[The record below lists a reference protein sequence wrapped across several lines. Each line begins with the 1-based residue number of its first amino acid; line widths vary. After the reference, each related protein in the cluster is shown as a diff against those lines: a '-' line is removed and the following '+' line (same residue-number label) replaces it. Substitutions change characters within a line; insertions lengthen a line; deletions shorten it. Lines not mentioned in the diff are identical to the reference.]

1 MNPQSKVAQRK
12 VALITGAAKRLGRII
27 ALTLAEKGYHLV
39 VHFHR
44 SQEAAQKTAKEISHR
59 GREVLT
65 VRGDITKAKDVEEMV
80 KQVLEHFGR
89 IDVLVNNAAIFF
101 RTPFD
106 TLDEKTWDRFMDTN
120 LKGTFLCAH
129 KIGLAMR
136 ERGGGKIINL
146 ADVAGLR
153 PWVDYLPY
161 SVSKAG
167 VITLTQVLAKALA
180 PTVQVNAIVPGP
192 VLFQEDASEEEK
204 RREINRT
211 LLKRAGTPEDV
222 ARAVVFLVES
232 DFITG
237 SVLSVDG
244 GRALT

>member
-1 MNPQSKVAQRK
+1 MKPQSKVAL
-12 VALITGAAKRLGRII
+12 VTGSAKRLGKTV
-27 ALTLAEKGYHLV
+27 ALALAEKGYHLV
-39 VHFHR
+39 VHFYQ
-44 SQEAAQKTAKEISHR
+44 SKKAAQETAGEIR
-59 GREVLT
+59 AKGREALAVY
-65 VRGDITKAKDVEEMV
+65 GDITRGQDIEEMV
-80 KQVLEHFGR
+80 KQVLDYFGC
-89 IDVLVNNAAIFF
+89 IDLLVNNAAIFF

-106 TLDEKTWDRFMDTN
+106 TLDEKTWDQFMDIN

-129 KIGLAMR
+129 KVGLIMR
-136 ERGGGKIINL
+136 EHGGGKIINL
-146 ADVAGLR
+146 ADGAGLR

-192 VLFQEDASEEEK
+192 VLFQDNTPEEEK
-204 RREINRT
+204 QREINRT
-211 LLKRAGTPEDV
+211 LVKRIGTPEDI
-222 ARAVVFLVES
+222 ARTVIFLVES

-237 SVLSVDG
+237 AALSVDG

>member
-1 MNPQSKVAQRK
+1 MNSQSK
-12 VALITGAAKRLGRII
+12 VALITGAAKRLGKTI
-27 ALTLAEKGYHLV
+27 ALTLAEKEYHLV
-39 VHFHR
+39 VHFHQ
-44 SQEAAQKTAKEISHR
+44 SKDAAQETAREIIAR

-65 VRGDITKAKDVEEMV
+65 VYGDITKEKDVEKMV
-80 KQVLEHFGR
+80 EQTLEHFGR

-106 TLDEKTWDRFMDTN
+106 TLDEKTWDQFMDIN

-136 ERGGGKIINL
+136 EHGGGKIINL
-146 ADVAGLR
+146 ADVAGLH

-167 VITLTQVLAKALA
+167 VIVLTQGLAKALA

-192 VLFQEDASEEEK
+192 VLFQENAPEEE
-204 RREINRT
+204 RQREINRT
-211 LLKRAGTPEDV
+211 LLKRAGTPEDI
-222 ARAVVFLVES
+222 ARTVVFLVGS

-237 SVLSVDG
+237 AVLPVDG
-244 GRALT
+244 GRILA